1 MRLTRVA
8 LTGFKSFVEE
18 TEFEIGPG
26 MTGVVGPNGC
36 GKSNLVEALRWAMGE
51 HAPRSVRAAEMDD
64 VIFDGTAARPARNL
78 AEIRIVIDNQDRSA
92 PAAFN
97 DSDTIEICRRI
108 RRGQG
113 SAFFVNQRE
122 VRARDVQLLFAD
134 SALGARSHAIVAQGQ
149 VDAIIRAKP
158 TERRRLLEEAAGIVG
173 VHSRRHEAE
182 LRLRSTEENLT
193 GIDDLL
199 GAQQAQL
206 AVLRRQARQAAR
218 YRSISDRLRTAD
230 ARLSLLRWR
239 VARDDSEAARSV
251 LEDTRRDVAA
261 ATTAAA
267 EESSRQA
274 SLQDKLPALQEAEA
288 EASAA
293 VQRIAHER
301 ALLHRELD
309 EVAGRR
315 RQLET
320 ECAQTQNDL
329 ARVQENQHDIAREQ
343 AALHNAQS
351 TIETEHQNEAET
363 RTALDAQLGE
373 ARATLE
379 VAQGAQAEAERALAR
394 AESRAAALA
403 RDVDEKAD
411 ALDRLGKRIT
421 STRAALED
429 LTEGDQA
436 PFGNLEALEADV
448 RAADSRGDAAE
459 AAEMTARKRLA
470 ETAQATRDAAEAL
483 ETARAELLAA
493 DRRLDPL
500 RAERNTLAR
509 QLEAGSPN
517 TLAQLVRIQPGFER
531 AAAAALGED
540 LEADPAGGPVTW
552 HDLGEVT
559 ETTLPAGAVPLSE
572 YVSGPAALR
581 RRLAFTGVV
590 DEEAGDALQR
600 ELVPG
605 QRLVDRTGA
614 LWRWDGYTHSSGD
627 ASPVSRRFQQKNR
640 FDQLDGEIVAAE
652 RDRREA
658 QAGVDAAEEHARKA
672 DAADAEARNDSNRAI
687 DVRRAAEQ
695 ARKAARDCHAG
706 ALAASIE
713 VRARQA
719 SLSEEHARLA
729 EERDLHGRMLEEAR
743 SAAGSYTDVEPLA
756 QAAGERRQETETALA
771 GFNSA
776 LEAHTRMTEL
786 ETHRRQRLETV
797 QQQWQNWDRRRAAA
811 EQHVV
816 ELRRRLAELEQQLA
830 ALVRKP
836 QELET
841 QLETLADR
849 LQEAEGQ
856 QRAATD
862 ARAACETALRE
873 ANQAVTAVNARQ
885 VAAREAMARAEGAC
899 EQVEERLA
907 SERERIR
914 ERLGATPDQLPELA
928 GLKQGEALAPR
939 DHLER
944 TLERLYRERDNV
956 GPVNLRAEAEA
967 EEAAA
972 EIDRLSESRT
982 ELLQAVEKL
991 RSAINRL
998 NREARGRL
1006 RSTFG
1011 TVDQHFRSVFQ
1022 ALFQGGEARLELV
1035 DSDDPLEAGLE
1046 IVASPPGKQLQK
1058 ISLLSGGEK
1067 TLAALALI
1075 FAMFLTRPAPLC
1087 VLDEVDAA
1095 LDDSN
1100 VERFCALLTE
1110 ISKASNA
1117 RLLVVTHHPFTM
1129 SQMDRLYGVT
1139 MQEPGVSTLVSV
1151 DLAHAE
1157 GLREAS

>member
-18 TEFEIGPG
+18 TEFAINPG
-26 MTGVVGPNGC
+26 LTGIVGPNGC
-36 GKSNLVEALRWAMGE
+36 GKSNLIEALRWAMGE

-78 AEIRIVIDNQDRSA
+78 AEIRIVIDNEDRTA
-92 PAAFN
+92 PSAFN
-97 DSDTIEICRRI
+97 HSDTIEVCRRI

-113 SAFFVNQRE
+113 SSFFVNQRE

-158 TERRRLLEEAAGIVG
+158 AERRQLLEEAAGIVG

-193 GIDDLL
+193 RIDDLL
-199 GAQQAQL
+199 GAQQAHL

-218 YRSISDRLRTAD
+218 YRSVSDRLRTAD

-239 VARDDSEAARSV
+239 AAREHGEAADAV
-251 LEDTRRDVAA
+251 LEDAKRDVAA

-267 EESSRQA
+267 EQGSRQA
-274 SLQDKLPALQEAEA
+274 SLQDKLPLLQEAEA
-288 EASAA
+288 ETRAA

-301 ALLHRELD
+301 ALLNRELG
-309 EVAGRR
+309 EVADRR
-315 RQLET
+315 DQLEV
-320 ECAQTQNDL
+320 ESAQTRTDL
-329 ARVQENQHDIAREQ
+329 AREREHQRDIAGEQ
-343 AALHNAQS
+343 AALRDEREA
-351 TIETEHQNEAET
+351 IAAEHQSEAET
-363 RTALDAQLGE
+363 RTALESEFTDAKAVLE
-373 ARATLE
+373 A
-379 VAQGAQAEAERALAR
+379 AQGAQTEAERCLAR

-403 RDVDEKAD
+403 RDAEEKAG
-411 ALDRLGKRIT
+411 ALERLGRRIT
-421 STRAALED
+421 STQAALEE
-429 LTEGDQA
+429 LETGHQA
-436 PFGNLEALEADV
+436 PFGELDALEADV
-448 RAADSRGDAAE
+448 RAVDARGDVAE
-459 AAEMTARKRLA
+459 AAEMTARQQLA
-470 ETAQATRDAAEAL
+470 DTERAAKAAADSL
-483 ETARAELLAA
+483 ETARARLVAA
-493 DRRLDPL
+493 DRLLDPL
-500 RAERNTLAR
+500 RAERDTLAA
-509 QLEAGSPN
+509 QLEAGSKN

-540 LEADPAGGPVTW
+540 LEADPGGGPVTW
-552 HDLGEVT
+552 HDLGEAAAAA
-559 ETTLPAGAVPLSE
+559 LPAGSVPLSE
-572 YVSGPAALR
+572 YVSGPAVLR

-590 DEEAGDALQR
+590 DDDAGHALQC

-627 ASPVSRRFQQKNR
+627 ATPVSRRFQQKNR
-640 FDQLDGEIVAAE
+640 FDQLDGEIAEAERVRTAAQVRVHAAAE
-652 RDRREA
+652 RARTADVA
-658 QAGVDAAEEHARKA
+658 AAEARKA
-672 DAADAEARNDSNRAI
+672 SHRASEARH
-687 DVRRAAEQ
+687 AAEQ
-695 ARKAARDCHAG
+695 ARKAARDRHAV

-713 VRARQA
+713 ARARQA
-719 SLSEEHARLA
+719 SLSEEHARLS
-729 EERDLHGRMLEEAR
+729 EERSLHERMLDDAR
-743 SAAGSYTDVEPLA
+743 ATASSFADMEPLA
-756 QAAGERRQETETALA
+756 GAAGKRRQETATALA
-771 GFNSA
+771 GFNRA
-776 LEAHTRMTEL
+776 LEAHTRMREA
-786 ETHRRQRLETV
+786 ETHRHQRLKTA
-797 QQQWQNWDRRRAAA
+797 QQQWQNWDRRRATA
-811 EQHVV
+811 ERHVT
-816 ELRRRLAELEQQLA
+816 ELHRRLAELDQQLA

-836 QELET
+836 QEVEM
-841 QLETLADR
+841 QLAALVDR
-849 LQEAEGQ
+849 LDEAERRQ
-856 QRAATD
+856 QAAAD
-862 ARAACETALRE
+862 ARVACETALRE
-873 ANQAVTAVNARQ
+873 ANQAVAAMNARQ
-885 VAAREAMARAEGAC
+885 AEVREAMARAEGAC

-914 ERLGATPDQLPELA
+914 ERLGAAPDELPDLA
-928 GLKQGEALAPR
+928 GLKEGEALAPR
-939 DHLER
+939 EHLER

-972 EIDRLSESRT
+972 EIDRLSENRT
-982 ELLQAVEKL
+982 ELVQAVEKL
-991 RSAINRL
+991 RNAINRL

-1011 TVDQHFRSVFQ
+1011 AVDQHFRSVFRS
-1022 ALFQGGEARLELV
+1022 LFQGGEARLELV
-1035 DSDDPLEAGLE
+1035 NSEDPLEAGLE

-1067 TLAALALI
+1067 TLTALALI
-1075 FAMFLTRPAPLC
+1075 IAMFLTRPAPLC

-1095 LDDSN
+1095 LDDNN
-1100 VERFCALLTE
+1100 VERFCALITE
-1110 ISKASNA
+1110 LSKAVKT

-1129 SQMDRLYGVT
+1129 TQMDRLYGVT
-1139 MQEPGVSTLVSV
+1139 MQEPGVSALVSV